1 MQSDLFAKICNNS
14 YTPAICIRDINL
26 SRILIFNS
34 QNRRGKGAI
43 QFPVT
48 RVMSQTVISRC
59 RYVGV
64 QISRIYTGVRGAS
77 HKKDIM
83 EPVVR

>member
-1 MQSDLFAKICNNS
+1 MRV
-14 YTPAICIRDINL
+14 TNL

-34 QNRRGKGAI
+34 QNREGEVHNFLLLVQCRRA
-43 QFPVT
+43 V
-48 RVMSQTVISRC
+48 VSRC
-59 RYVGV
+59 RYVGA

-77 HKKDIM
+77 HKKGIM